1 MMAQMENAE
10 NCFKRL
16 LQESTSQKFHKSLER
31 VKKACDTIEDMKGL
45 LNYSRVAQYTEN
57 HYGSPKRQSI
67 MNSKRLRLYID
78 LRKQEYTEKQPG
90 RKTLSDKNT
99 APQYPCADLD
109 LKTKVYIDQLRARN
123 ALLEKSMQQMQ
134 KEILQETRRNPI
146 DMNKSILAG
155 AQEDHSMQLVRDTK
169 AQEHDENTKT
179 LLKIVHRFLQ
189 LADNPLCPLDIQ
201 THEGKDYL
209 VFETRQFRET
219 VVFADELSLVRHLI
233 LKKEIS

>member
-1 MMAQMENAE
+1 
-10 NCFKRL
+10 
-16 LQESTSQKFHKSLER
+16 
-31 VKKACDTIEDMKGL
+31 L

-78 LRKQEYTEKQPG
+78 LRKQEYTEKQPEK
-90 RKTLSDKNT
+90 KTPSAKNT

-179 LLKIVHRFLQ
+179 LLKIVQRFLQ
-189 LADNPLCPLDIQ
+189 LADNPLCSLDIQ

-209 VFETRQFRET
+209 VFETPQFRET
-219 VVFADELSLVRHLI
+219 VVFADELSLARRLS
-233 LKKEIS
+233 LKKEMS

>member
-1 MMAQMENAE
+1 MTLQTENAE
-10 NCFKRL
+10 TCFMRL

-78 LRKQEYTEKQPG
+78 LRKQEYTEKQPE
-90 RKTLSDKNT
+90 KKAPSAKNT

-109 LKTKVYIDQLRARN
+109 LKTRVYIDQLRARN

-155 AQEDHSMQLVRDTK
+155 AQEDHSMQLVRDTESPK
-169 AQEHDENTKT
+169 NDERIKI
-179 LLKIVHRFLQ
+179 LLKVAGRLLQ
-189 LADNPLCPLDIQ
+189 MADNPLCPLDIQ
-201 THEGKDYL
+201 THKGKEYL
-209 VFETRQFRET
+209 ELKAPPFSET
-219 VVFADELSLVRHLI
+219 VLFDDELSVVKSVL
-233 LKKEIS
+233 S

>member
-1 MMAQMENAE
+1 MTLQTENAE
-10 NCFKRL
+10 TCFKRL

-45 LNYSRVAQYTEN
+45 LNYSRVVQYTEN
-57 HYGSPKRQSI
+57 HYGSPKRQRI

-78 LRKQEYTEKQPG
+78 LRKQEYTEKQPE
-90 RKTLSDKNT
+90 KKAPSAKNT

-146 DMNKSILAG
+146 DINKSILAG
-155 AQEDHSMQLVRDTK
+155 AQEDHSMQLVRDAE

-179 LLKIVHRFLQ
+179 LLKIVQRFLQ
-189 LADNPLCPLDIQ
+189 LADNPLCSLDIQ

-209 VFETRQFRET
+209 VFETPQFRET
-219 VVFADELSLVRHLI
+219 VVFADELSLARRLS
-233 LKKEIS
+233 LKKEMS